1 MAKPVWYEL
10 RPYRTDTDVGEDSML
25 KLLDHLDK
33 FLIVIYRDESSK
45 IRIYVRTLTQHLST
59 ISTLKGMEAI
69 YCNEY
74 PPDLNG
80 MTVYKKYGMRRHC
93 AYSIIPKNMIV
104 TSIYRA
110 MGNMSGCAF
119 LTLNL
124 RKVDAAPPINDFIA
138 TCNRGQN
145 PESKLTNALSTGKS
159 EKKASHVSKMTLARE
174 KLASRN
180 LFLCRMFSG
189 VKVSGDDKII
199 EAVFPSRAFISKK
212 IDQKQLKKDIVRNI
226 GFPLFGGDKNLVLSD
241 SEIFGFLSLPN
252 NDDISNV
259 EFDIGRLSSTAS
271 GLAEG
276 SFGTESEK
284 IQEGT
289 IQQEDFSES
298 EDSQVPVE
306 DSGVLRRCN
315 NRLRPILIKCGKI
328 IHKVGQNLNLYL
340 RRCNNRLRPIL
351 IKCGKIIHKV
361 GQNLNLYL
369 RRKNNV

>member
-10 RPYRTDTDVGEDSML
+10 RPYRTDTDVGEDNML
-25 KLLDHLDK
+25 KILDHLDK

-45 IRIYVRTLTQHLST
+45 IRIYVRTLEQHLST

-119 LTLNL
+119 LALYM
-124 RKVDAAPPINDFIA
+124 RKVDAAPPINAFIA
-138 TCNRGQN
+138 TCNQGQN
-145 PESKLTNALSTGKS
+145 PESKLTNMLSTGKS
-159 EKKASHVSKMTLARE
+159 EKKASHVSKMALARE

-180 LFLCRMFSG
+180 LFLCKMFSG
-189 VKVSGDDKII
+189 VEVSGEDKII
-199 EAVFPSRAFISKK
+199 EAIFPAKAFKSKK
-212 IDQKQLKKDIVRNI
+212 TDQKQFKKDIVRNI
-226 GFPLFGGDKNLVLSD
+226 GFPLFGGDKKLVLSD
-241 SEIFGFLSLPN
+241 SEIFGFLLLPN

-284 IQEGT
+284 IPEDT
-289 IQQEDFSES
+289 ILNAESKTVPESTFKQGDFST
-298 EDSQVPVE
+298 DSDPSQDVPVE
-306 DSGVLRRCN
+306 DSDDKLINNVPERKTCKTTLPKLVKMVLCFI
-315 NRLRPILIKCGKI
+315 PKI
-328 IHKVGQNLNLYL
+328 CSTLLS
-340 RRCNNRLRPIL
+340 
-351 IKCGKIIHKV
+351 
-361 GQNLNLYL
+361 
-369 RRKNNV
+369 RRKNNA